1 MPDPT
6 AMERFARC
14 LDVVLAQEG
23 GYADHPA
30 DPGGATNMGIT
41 RKTLARWRE
50 VAPWWALPKD
60 AVRALDRDEAARIYE
75 AEYWRAVRGDELP
88 AGLDLALFDYAV
100 NSGPARAAKALQ
112 AILEVAADGVIGP
125 LTLGA
130 LRARIA
136 AEGVAAIIVALCG
149 GRLDFLQ
156 RLASFAMFGRGWTR
170 RVAAIR
176 AAALAMAGKDNPPTT
191 RRTEMNLLTG
201 YRTYIVAAIMLLI
214 GLAGLLGI
222 DVPSFEGHAPAS
234 LVMEALA
241 FIFLRKGLKTD
252 ARQG

>member
-1 MPDPT
+1 MPELT
-6 AMERFARC
+6 AAERFARC
-14 LDVVLAQEG
+14 LEFVLAQEG
-23 GYADHPA
+23 GYADHPG